1 MYEELFKAWKQELEN
16 ADLTKLPSDF
26 YAEAAD
32 YVRQLAE
39 ETRMLDKRTV
49 KANLLKKETENA
61 KRMIRELI
69 RARFRKLVRIIAK
82 GGKVPPDF
90 LTINEERIFASVS
103 TFSDAFQ
110 SLTRDV
116 LQGHKPRVEAEREH
130 KRAVLRFLEQVPA
143 IIGADM
149 KPYGPFQAED
159 VASLPLDN
167 AKILTRQRLAEKVEA
182 D

>member
-16 ADLTKLPSDF
+16 TDLTKLPSDF
-26 YAEAAD
+26 YAKAAD
-32 YVRQLAE
+32 YVRELAE

-61 KRMIRELI
+61 KRMIKELI
-69 RARFRKLVRIIAK
+69 RARFRKLLGIIAK

-90 LTINEERIFASVS
+90 LTTDEERIFAGVS
-103 TFSDAFQ
+103 TFADAFQ
-110 SLTRDV
+110 ALTKDI
-116 LQGHKPRVEAEREH
+116 LQGHKPRVETKLEH
-130 KRAVLRFLEQVPA
+130 KRAILRFLEEVPGV
-143 IIGADM
+143 IGADM

-159 VASLPLDN
+159 VGSLPLDN
-167 AKILTRQRLAEKVEA
+167 AKILIKQGLAEKVEA